1 MGNCNWKDATSAF
14 KKHQESKT
22 HCEAVEAMITLP
34 KTTSD
39 VGELLSKAHKEE
51 KELARDMLR
60 SILSS
65 VRYLARQGLALRG
78 DDDAESNLIQLLQL
92 RAEDNPQLVLW
103 LQRSSRK
110 YTSHENQNEMLE
122 IMAHHVLR
130 KILGCMQQSPF
141 LAIML
146 DETTDAS
153 NKEQLTVVMRWIDEN
168 FDVFEEFLGM
178 YNLQSTNAES
188 IVRAITDALIRF
200 QIPVA
205 KIRGQ
210 CYDGCSTMAGARG
223 GVAAKIQQIE
233 PRAVFT
239 HCYGHTLNLGVSDA
253 IKRSIIMKDCLD
265 TCYELVKLIKFS
277 PKRDAMLIRLK
288 EEIGSDAPYRFAPY
302 VPPDGQF
309 VPNPLPALSPI
320 TKSSSNC
327 GKRH

>member
-1 MGNCNWKDATSAF
+1 MGYCNWKDATSAF

-34 KTTSD
+34 NTTSD

-122 IMAHHVLR
+122 IMAHHVLG

-146 DETTDAS
+146 DETTDAL
-153 NKEQLTVVMRWIDEN
+153 NKEQLTVVM
-168 FDVFEEFLGM
+168 
-178 YNLQSTNAES
+178 Q
-188 IVRAITDALIRF
+188 
-200 QIPVA
+200 
-205 KIRGQ
+205 K
-210 CYDGCSTMAGARG
+210 
-223 GVAAKIQQIE
+223 
-233 PRAVFT
+233 
-239 HCYGHTLNLGVSDA
+239 
-253 IKRSIIMKDCLD
+253 
-265 TCYELVKLIKFS
+265 
-277 PKRDAMLIRLK
+277 
-288 EEIGSDAPYRFAPY
+288 
-302 VPPDGQF
+302 
-309 VPNPLPALSPI
+309 ALSEL
-320 TKSSSNC
+320 
-327 GKRH
+327 